1 MALVSSRGIYAVAA
15 IQVLYRHKEGA
26 LSIEKIA
33 TQANVPKNYLEQIL
47 LDLKRSGILKSIR
60 GAKGGYTLAKDA
72 KNITLLD
79 IIQSVESECCADPCR
94 TDDPILH
101 SLWLEFNAHI
111 KKFLDRPITYL
122 DEYTKKT

>member
-1 MALVSSRGIYAVAA
+1 MALVSSRGIYAIAA
-15 IQVLYRHKEGA
+15 IKVLYRHKEGA

-72 KNITLLD
+72 NNITLLD
-79 IIQSVESECCADPCR
+79 IIQSVESGCCKDPCR
-94 TDDPILH
+94 TDDPVLH
-101 SLWLEFNAHI
+101 SLWLEFNVHI
-111 KKFLDRPITYL
+111 KKFLDRSITCL
-122 DEYTKKT
+122 DEYMKKN